1 MTIRPLS
8 SSVRIISA
16 FILLLAPSVAQGQT
30 PAATFQLPL
39 VIVTAQKEAT
49 QAQELPVS
57 LTAFP
62 EQTVRD
68 SGAIVVSD
76 LAAPN
81 IYFTEFTARKLSN
94 PRFRGIGASPANP
107 AVTTYYDGVPQLN
120 ANTSS
125 IDLLEVGQVEYVRG
139 PQSTLFGRN
148 AIGGLINVTSVRPSL
163 SGWTGRL
170 SVPFANF
177 SSRDVRGS
185 VAGPVIDGKLAVSG
199 AVQYG
204 QRDGFTVNDL
214 NGNDVDSREGFS
226 AKGQMLWTPNRSWE
240 TRVIVNGERN
250 RDGDYALSD
259 LGGLR
264 ANPYH
269 VMHDFEGYTNRDIF
283 ATTILNRHESTS
295 LSVTSTTGFLKWKTE
310 DATDLDYTP
319 LPLIVRNN
327 NEESFQFTQE
337 VRLASAPNAAIRL
350 SDGAAL
356 KWQAG
361 VFLFTQNYEQN
372 AVNTLA
378 PFTFS
383 PFISFP
389 LSLTLPDAELD
400 DFGIGVYGQGT
411 TTIGNRFDLTA
422 GVRVD
427 NEQKDALISTF
438 FTPQIAPRRDLDTDE
453 SFSNVSPSFS
463 AAVRIQPEKT
473 AYFSVTRGY
482 KAGGFN
488 PVSPVGS
495 EAYGEEHAWNFEG
508 GVKTLWSSG
517 RVMANASVF
526 RINWDDLQLN
536 VPDLTSPAQFYIANI
551 GDATSTGVE
560 AELNARVHPSVDVFG
575 GVGYTRAR
583 FSDGSVSNG
592 VPVGGNTIP
601 NTPEYTVTLGTQVTH
616 PVRPGI
622 SVYGRAEAVFYGAFE
637 YDDMNLAR
645 QDAYSLANFRAG
657 ARGRYLFAEAW
668 VRNAFDTKYIPLA
681 FAYGQLAPS
690 GFIGEMGRPRT
701 FGVSAGVGF

>member
-1 MTIRPLS
+1 
-8 SSVRIISA
+8 
-16 FILLLAPSVAQGQT
+16 
-30 PAATFQLPL
+30 
-39 VIVTAQKEAT
+39 
-49 QAQELPVS
+49 
-57 LTAFP
+57 
-62 EQTVRD
+62 VRD

-283 ATTILNRHESTS
+283 ATTILNRHESTR